1 MQEVKVDLNLKTLAD
16 ESDRQVKAIQQT
28 HAKRDETSKCSKL
41 IHSHGG
47 EDFVWEQLT
56 QGVTTT
62 SLCQLL
68 GVSISAFNR
77 WVDRGG
83 EARRSAYTRA
93 RAEAAHALA
102 DQTLAIADDSQYAE
116 TSTQVQAAKL
126 RTDVRMRLAS
136 VWNKA
141 EYGQQQAQV
150 QVNIGDLALDALRKR
165 TVIVDADDVS
175 DNDR

>member
-1 MQEVKVDLNLKTLAD
+1 M
-16 ESDRQVKAIQQT
+16 
-28 HAKRDETSKCSKL
+28 
-41 IHSHGG
+41 
-47 EDFVWEQLT
+47 
-56 QGVTTT
+56 
-62 SLCQLL
+62 CQLL

-165 TVIVDADDVS
+165 TVIVDADDVT